1 MVTLKC
7 LIPRTTPWKTSCR
20 YIAQL
25 TTPQTIID
33 KTCAGRTQR
42 GSRAGNFQPENG
54 TPNPSRKTIRST
66 IIKTLENRL
75 TNLFARYYGEQTRVP
90 RFRAKNERNRKLEKK
105 GRKEKMGKE
114 EKRRREKRSFLAYD
128 KVSLLR

>member
-7 LIPRTTPWKTSCR
+7 VIPRTNPWKTSCR

-54 TPNPSRKTIRST
+54 TPNPSRKTIKST
-66 IIKTLENRL
+66 IIKILKNSL
-75 TNLFARYYGEQTRVP
+75 TNLFTRYYGEQTRVP
-90 RFRAKNERNRKLEKK
+90 GFRAKNERNGKLEKK
-105 GRKEKMGKE
+105 GRKEKMEKE
-114 EKRRREKRSFLAYD
+114 EKRRRREEKFPG
-128 KVSLLR
+128 LR

>member
-54 TPNPSRKTIRST
+54 TPNPSRKTIKST
-66 IIKTLENRL
+66 IIKTLENSL

-105 GRKEKMGKE
+105 GRKEKW
-114 EKRRREKRSFLAYD
+114 KRRREEKEERRE
-128 KVSLLR
+128 VSWLTIKSAS